1 MDDDFFNICGDE
13 RVKRLF
19 LSICHKDMLAKLDF
33 CQNGYG
39 NPKCV
44 HPEEHENYIDFEY
57 VNVNHLQINF
67 CSTSEKCQH
76 IGINNKSHKSLLCG
90 DIFVYDKYLS
100 ISSRVYCEKSKIFD
114 AIDFKYQNELERK
127 AFIFAESFFEKI
139 KICGN
144 QNLQTYFFLYKVA
157 YEDPE
162 STIKSYYE
170 LQSKGQFAFNFH
182 FNESHMNGNYDET
195 FWSEVSKYITYI
207 HKSEQKVNS
216 FEELEYFINMKKI
229 ISY

>member
-1 MDDDFFNICGDE
+1 
-13 RVKRLF
+13 
-19 LSICHKDMLAKLDF
+19 MLAKLDF

-67 CSTSEKCQH
+67 CSRSEKCQH

-100 ISSRVYCEKSKIFD
+100 ISSRVYCEKSKIFN

-144 QNLQTYFFLYKVA
+144 QNLQTYFSCIRL
-157 YEDPE
+157 
-162 STIKSYYE
+162 
-170 LQSKGQFAFNFH
+170 
-182 FNESHMNGNYDET
+182 HMKLLTARLNHTMNYN
-195 FWSEVSKYITYI
+195 
-207 HKSEQKVNS
+207 QKDNS
-216 FEELEYFINMKKI
+216 RLIFTLTNHT
-229 ISY
+229 